1 MGVIG
6 YNINKKVYQLLIS
19 GENKKRKS
27 IMKIYMDNCCYNRPY
42 DDQTH
47 IRIYLE
53 TEAKLHI
60 QDMVKKGYI
69 DLVTSFMLEY
79 ENGKNRFSHKK
90 KAISD
95 FMSANESYYVGIE
108 KGEEAKLI
116 AGRIMESGVK
126 SADALHVACAVL
138 AGSDYFITTDDRLL
152 KFQTE
157 DIQIVTPGEFIR
169 RLEASDE

>member
-1 MGVIG
+1 
-6 YNINKKVYQLLIS
+6 
-19 GENKKRKS
+19 
-27 IMKIYMDNCCYNRPY
+27 
-42 DDQTH
+42 
-47 IRIYLE
+47 
-53 TEAKLHI
+53 
-60 QDMVKKGYI
+60 
-69 DLVTSFMLEY
+69 MLEY

-126 SADALHVACAVL
+126 SADALHVACAIL

>member
-1 MGVIG
+1 M
-6 YNINKKVYQLLIS
+6 S
-19 GENKKRKS
+19 GENEKSKS

-47 IRIYLE
+47 IRIHLE

-60 QDMVKKGYI
+60 QDMVKKGNI

-79 ENGKNRFSHKK
+79 ENGKNRFSHKR
-90 KAISD
+90 KAIND

-108 KGEEAKLI
+108 KEEEAKLI
-116 AGRIMESGVK
+116 AGHIMESGVK
-126 SADALHVACAVL
+126 SADALHVACAIL

-157 DIQIVTPGEFIR
+157 DMQIVTPGEFIR
-169 RLEASDE
+169 RLEASDS

>member
-1 MGVIG
+1 MSGK
-6 YNINKKVYQLLIS
+6 NKKI
-19 GENKKRKS
+19 RC

-42 DDQTH
+42 DNQTH
-47 IRIYLE
+47 IRIHLE

-60 QDMVKKGYI
+60 QDMVKKGDI
-69 DLVTSFMLEY
+69 NLVTSFMLEY

-90 KAISD
+90 KAIAD

-116 AGRIMESGVK
+116 AERIMESGVK
-126 SADALHVACAVL
+126 SADALHVACAIL

-157 DIQIVTPGEFIR
+157 NIQVVTPGEFIR
-169 RLEASDE
+169 RWEAID